1 MKDPL
6 REEIIGYLL
15 TNQEKFYRL
24 AFSYVHNPDA
34 ALDVVQNAIVKALEH
49 YNSIRNIKYIKTWF
63 YRVLVNECLTALQKG
78 KRECAYEPEDLQR
91 IQDQPVEENHQA
103 MESYEQVQKLP
114 EEMKTVVILRFYEDF
129 SLAEIAEVT
138 GAKLSTV
145 KYRLYAGLKNIKAT
159 FEEGL
164 A

>member
-78 KRECAYEPEDLQR
+78 KRECAHTGPAGRGKPSGNGDL
-91 IQDQPVEENHQA
+91 
-103 MESYEQVQKLP
+103 
-114 EEMKTVVILRFYEDF
+114 
-129 SLAEIAEVT
+129 
-138 GAKLSTV
+138 
-145 KYRLYAGLKNIKAT
+145 
-159 FEEGL
+159 
-164 A
+164 

>member
-63 YRVLVNECLTALQKG
+63 YRVLVNECLTALQDVY
-78 KRECAYEPEDLQR
+78 KRQGQQPCGFIPQGCLELFHFISTALRSKNFSEYVEHRTVRTILKEVKRLHRSRHCCIEPE
-91 IQDQPVEENHQA
+91 
-103 MESYEQVQKLP
+103 
-114 EEMKTVVILRFYEDF
+114 
-129 SLAEIAEVT
+129 
-138 GAKLSTV
+138 
-145 KYRLYAGLKNIKAT
+145 
-159 FEEGL
+159 
-164 A
+164 

>member
-6 REEIIGYLL
+6 REEIIRYLL

-63 YRVLVNECLTALQKG
+63 YRVLVNECLTALQKE
-78 KRECAYEPEDLQR
+78 KESVLMNRKIYSAYGTSR
-91 IQDQPVEENHQA
+91 
-103 MESYEQVQKLP
+103 SR
-114 EEMKTVVILRFYEDF
+114 KTIRQWRSMSRCKNCLR
-129 SLAEIAEVT
+129 
-138 GAKLSTV
+138 
-145 KYRLYAGLKNIKAT
+145 R
-159 FEEGL
+159 
-164 A
+164 